1 MVGAASRIAA
11 RYQTSSWAGR
21 SDLNGRCPACDT
33 GPVTE
38 QAGPPR
44 AVNRPGADTPADS
57 SLTRLVAPVFAGFS
71 LPAIV
76 TLIAARFPG
85 SPWRQIA
92 LSLLLAST
100 GLFMAS
106 LQLSIGRL
114 QQRYDSKSAQDFRGG
129 LSVAG
134 IVLVAAALGCLVW
147 AAVHSAWLVLPFAV
161 LFAGGVVPALGM
173 IILLVRDKC

>member
-1 MVGAASRIAA
+1 MAWSARRRSPELRSRPAQLRESPA
-11 RYQTSSWAGR
+11 GTSRTGGPVAGL
-21 SDLNGRCPACDT
+21 DLNGHRPACDT

-44 AVNRPGADTPADS
+44 ATNGPGADAPAES

-85 SPWRQIA
+85 PPWRQIA
-92 LSLLLAST
+92 LSLLIAST
-100 GLFMAS
+100 GLFMGS

-114 QQRYDSKSAQDFRGG
+114 QQRYD
-129 LSVAG
+129 
-134 IVLVAAALGCLVW
+134 
-147 AAVHSAWLVLPFAV
+147 
-161 LFAGGVVPALGM
+161 
-173 IILLVRDKC
+173 